1 LQTLALVFALS
12 CLSLPAF
19 AQQGE
24 LRGEGLSQTIDCG
37 GDDARLEG
45 NGNRVTFRG
54 PCRGLY
60 LRGEGNRVEVELA
73 PGAQIHIEGNG
84 NRVRYHNAGGQT
96 PEISIRGEQDQVTA
110 GAPGRPFPAASA
122 AGPEP
127 LYLTGNG
134 QNRDV
139 DCAGR
144 DVRMEGSG
152 GAITLRGGCRSLSV
166 HGNGVEVHADLAP
179 EARVAVQGNGDLV
192 TYRLTGPG
200 SAPDISVSGRGS
212 DVRPG
217 S

>member
-1 LQTLALVFALS
+1 MQRLSLALVFCCFA
-12 CLSLPAF
+12 LPAF

-54 PCRGLY
+54 PCRGLD
-60 LRGEGNRVEVELA
+60 LRGEGNRVEIELA
-73 PGAQIHIEGNG
+73 PGAPIRVEGNG
-84 NRVRYHNAGGQT
+84 NHVRYHNANGQT

-110 GAPGRPFPAASA
+110 GSPGRPFPTVSS

-144 DVRMEGSG
+144 DVRIEGSG

-166 HGNGVEVHADLAP
+166 QGNGVEVHADLAP
-179 EARVAVQGNGDLV
+179 EARVAVQGNGDMV
-192 TYRLTGPG
+192 TYRMTGAG
-200 SAPDISVSGRGS
+200 GGPDISVSGRGS